1 MSEHAAVNFA
11 NEAFYL
17 AFSTRDLE
25 AMDALWA
32 RHAPVTCI
40 HPGWSALIGRDA
52 VMESWQAILTNP
64 NSPAVDCRKSA
75 AHLFGD
81 VGYVICY
88 ETLDQGILVATNI
101 FVREEGTWKMTHHQ
115 AGATES
121 VPEEDDDWDPA
132 DTVQ

>member
-11 NEAFYL
+11 NDAFYL

-32 RHAPVTCI
+32 RQAPVTCI
-40 HPGWSALIGRDA
+40 HPGWSALTGRDA

-64 NSPAVDCRKSA
+64 GSPAVDCRNPV
-75 AHLFGD
+75 AHMIGE

-88 ETLDQGILVATNI
+88 ETLDQGVLVATNI
-101 FVREEGTWKMTHHQ
+101 FVREEGVWKMIHHQ
-115 AGATES
+115 AGATAS
-121 VPEEDDDWDPA
+121 LPEEDDDWDPA

>member
-64 NSPAVDCRKSA
+64 NSPAVDCWKSA

-121 VPEEDDDWDPA
+121 VPEEDDDWGAA